1 MKDSKKIIG
10 IALLG
15 GAGLML
21 LTPKGQEM
29 LASLGGAGGGIG
41 GEETAIAG
49 KEQEY
54 KIIETQEVPTPA
66 PTFVFQTPEFKGIF
80 KQPSKKERTYTSDE
94 IRLPRANGGRIG
106 SYTGG
111 RGYTAKKITQTY
123 APTLTPAQQTAY
135 SKLVSGQLRRFGYH
149 GGGYVGAGGKTKSSK
164 SAGASYAARRR
175 RRFGRRGSKARR

>member
-1 MKDSKKIIG
+1 MKDSKKILG
-10 IALLG
+10 IALIG

-29 LASLGGAGGGIG
+29 LASLGGAGGGV

-80 KQPSKKERTYTSDE
+80 QQPIKKERIYTPDE
-94 IRLPRANGGRIG
+94 IRLPKANGGRIG
-106 SYTGG
+106 TYTGG

-123 APTLTPAQQTAY
+123 APSLSPAQQTTY
-135 SKLVSGQLRRFGYH
+135 SKLVSGQLRRWGYR
-149 GGGYVGAGGKTKSSK
+149 GGGYKSKAKKTTARG
-164 SAGASYAARRR
+164 AGASYAARRR

>member
-29 LASLGGAGGGIG
+29 LASLGGAGGGV

-80 KQPSKKERTYTSDE
+80 ERPKEKRIYTPDE
-94 IRLPRANGGRIG
+94 LRLPRANGGRIG
-106 SYTGG
+106 G
-111 RGYTAKKITQTY
+111 RSYTAKKITQTY
-123 APTLTPAQQTAY
+123 APTLTPSQQTVY
-135 SKLVSGQLRRFGYH
+135 SKLVSGQLSRWGYR
-149 GGGYVGAGGKTKSSK
+149 GGGYIPKPKKSAPKKRKRSWTK
-164 SAGASYAARRR
+164 SAGRAG
-175 RRFGRRGSKARR
+175 FGGTRVG